1 MKNAVESNIV
11 VNVIER
17 DNVLEGVKNEQEIL
31 GRVKGLITHV
41 GMPLVLTTQ
50 QVADYYE
57 VSRKQIDNLIDS
69 ASDEFIS
76 DNSMIKMNGNE
87 LKDFKDMYKGIL
99 QTIDEGNRCCI
110 KENEIPSSK
119 NPFTR
124 LNSLTLL
131 NFRSV
136 IRIGLMLQKSPVA
149 KKLRDVLLDSLNDET
164 VQTQIIYNIQEEER
178 LQLAIFKADSRE
190 GAELAMAEL
199 IRYQKRHASELENK
213 NTELTKANE
222 TWEQM
227 LGVHETYDMNA
238 LAKFLST
245 VFKTLPNGKT
255 MGRNNLMSWLREQ
268 KILMNDNQPY
278 TKYINNFKITTHKHG
293 YSSLI
298 YHNKFSWMIRYIEKQ
313 FEENN

>member
-11 VNVIER
+11 VNVIDR

-57 VSRKQIDNLIDS
+57 VSKVQIGKIIDS
-69 ASDEFIS
+69 IEDELVS
-76 DNSMIKMNGNE
+76 DNSTIKMTGE
-87 LKDFKDMYKGIL
+87 QLRDFKDMYKGLLEEI
-99 QTIDEGNRCCI
+99 
-110 KENEIPSSK
+110 NELSSDYSSK
-119 NPFTR
+119 NPLTR

-136 IRIGLMLQKSPVA
+136 IRIGLMLEKSPVA

-199 IRYQKRHASELENK
+199 IRYQKRHTSELENK

-313 FEENN
+313 FEENNK